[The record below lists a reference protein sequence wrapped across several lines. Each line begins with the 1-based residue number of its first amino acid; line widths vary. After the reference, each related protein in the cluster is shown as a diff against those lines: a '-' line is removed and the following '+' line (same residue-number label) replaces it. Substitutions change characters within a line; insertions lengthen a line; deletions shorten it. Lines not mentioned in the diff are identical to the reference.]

1 MNQGDYPAFFKFL
14 TKKSFSLVRTSNF
27 DFLIFSLIAEVR
39 FFLILILLI
48 NLNSYKKNIL
58 NATNHQNKMWIYF
71 FKKRKYFI
79 LHIEDLIQSTYC
91 GKPC

>member
-1 MNQGDYPAFFKFL
+1 MNPTD
-14 TKKSFSLVRTSNF
+14 
-27 DFLIFSLIAEVR
+27 
-39 FFLILILLI
+39 
-48 NLNSYKKNIL
+48 
-58 NATNHQNKMWIYF
+58 HQNKMWIYF